1 MTTRTLE
8 LTHEEIE
15 LIEAALNQVTSLKMS
30 QVSSQAGIMTK
41 QEREAIL
48 QSSNRF
54 DTLRAEIA
62 EGEKDI

>member
-15 LIEAALNQVTSLKMS
+15 LIEAALNQVTLLKMN
-30 QVSSQAGIMTK
+30 QVSAQSGIMSK